1 MINCHPLF
9 KDYITKNLKLPTVC
23 PCCGGDLTV
32 TQSGYVECQNITC
45 RNKVKHMF
53 AEFFTKLEIEGAGE
67 GFIEALA
74 NSDFKTI
81 KDMLRTDE
89 QNETFWEIFLESL
102 TKNSRGSDIIGFL
115 ENNSGLG
122 MLLLDSKL
130 EGWNRVRGRIEQ
142 IAQRREFGA
151 ISLILPNA
159 VRPIVYPACIQD
171 ENGTA
176 TKTGT

>member
-1 MINCHPLF
+1 MM
-9 KDYITKNLKLPTVC
+9 KDYLFNLIKKHQYNISIYTE
-23 PCCGGDLTV
+23 DIF
-32 TQSGYVECQNITC
+32 ERRCQEEII
-45 RNKVKHMF
+45 RSDEDKSSFVYL
-53 AEFFTKLEIEGAGE
+53 EF
-67 GFIEALA
+67 
-74 NSDFKTI
+74 DFKTI
-81 KDMLRTDE
+81 KEMLKTDE
-89 QNETFWEIFLESL
+89 QNEIFWEVFLESL

-142 IAQRREFGA
+142 IAQRREFSA

-171 ENGTA
+171 ESEA
-176 TKTGT
+176 AKTGT

>member
-1 MINCHPLF
+1 MMKETLF
-9 KDYITKNLKLPTVC
+9 EIIRKCRFNISIYTAEIF
-23 PCCGGDLTV
+23 
-32 TQSGYVECQNITC
+32 ERRCQEEII
-45 RNKVKHMF
+45 RSDEDRSSFVYL
-53 AEFFTKLEIEGAGE
+53 EF
-67 GFIEALA
+67 
-74 NSDFKTI
+74 DFKTI
-81 KDMLRTDE
+81 KEMLKTDE
-89 QNETFWEIFLESL
+89 QNEIFWEVFLESL

-142 IAQRREFGA
+142 IAQRREFSD

-171 ENGTA
+171 ESEA
-176 TKTGT
+176 AKTGT

>member
-1 MINCHPLF
+1 MMKETLFEIIRNCHF
-9 KDYITKNLKLPTVC
+9 NISIYTAEIF
-23 PCCGGDLTV
+23 
-32 TQSGYVECQNITC
+32 ERRCQEEII
-45 RNKVKHMF
+45 RSDEDKSSFVYL
-53 AEFFTKLEIEGAGE
+53 EF
-67 GFIEALA
+67 
-74 NSDFKTI
+74 DFKTI
-81 KDMLRTDE
+81 KDMLKTDE

-151 ISLILPNA
+151 ISVILPHA

-171 ENGTA
+171 ENVTSP
-176 TKTGT
+176 KTGT

>member
-1 MINCHPLF
+1 MMKETLFEIIRKCHF
-9 KDYITKNLKLPTVC
+9 NISIYTAEIF
-23 PCCGGDLTV
+23 
-32 TQSGYVECQNITC
+32 ERRCQEEII
-45 RNKVKHMF
+45 RSDEDKSSFVYL
-53 AEFFTKLEIEGAGE
+53 EF
-67 GFIEALA
+67 
-74 NSDFKTI
+74 DFKTI
-81 KDMLRTDE
+81 KEMLKTDE
-89 QNETFWEIFLESL
+89 QNEIFWEVFLESL

-142 IAQRREFGA
+142 IAQRREFSA

-171 ENGTA
+171 ENEA
-176 TKTGT
+176 AKTGT

>member
-1 MINCHPLF
+1 MMKELL
-9 KDYITKNLKLPTVC
+9 YNLIRKHKYGISIYT
-23 PCCGGDLTV
+23 
-32 TQSGYVECQNITC
+32 EEIFERRCQEEII
-45 RNKVKHMF
+45 RSDEDKSSFVYL
-53 AEFFTKLEIEGAGE
+53 EF
-67 GFIEALA
+67 
-74 NSDFKTI
+74 DFKTI
-81 KDMLRTDE
+81 KEMLKTDE
-89 QNETFWEIFLESL
+89 QNEIFWEVFLESL

-142 IAQRREFGA
+142 IAQRREFSA

-171 ENGTA
+171 ESEA
-176 TKTGT
+176 AKTGT

>member
-1 MINCHPLF
+1 MMKETLF
-9 KDYITKNLKLPTVC
+9 EIIRKCRFNISIYTAEIF
-23 PCCGGDLTV
+23 
-32 TQSGYVECQNITC
+32 ERRCQEEII
-45 RNKVKHMF
+45 RSDEDKSSFVYL
-53 AEFFTKLEIEGAGE
+53 EF
-67 GFIEALA
+67 
-74 NSDFKTI
+74 DFKTI
-81 KDMLRTDE
+81 KEMLKTDE
-89 QNETFWEIFLESL
+89 QNEIFWEIFLESL

-142 IAQRREFGA
+142 IAQRREFSA

-171 ENGTA
+171 ESEA
-176 TKTGT
+176 AKTGT

>member
-1 MINCHPLF
+1 MMKETLF
-9 KDYITKNLKLPTVC
+9 EIIRKCRFNISIYTAEIF
-23 PCCGGDLTV
+23 
-32 TQSGYVECQNITC
+32 ERRCQEEII
-45 RNKVKHMF
+45 RSDEDKSSFVYL
-53 AEFFTKLEIEGAGE
+53 EF
-67 GFIEALA
+67 
-74 NSDFKTI
+74 DFKTI
-81 KDMLRTDE
+81 KEMLKTDE
-89 QNETFWEIFLESL
+89 QNEIFWEVFLESL

-142 IAQRREFGA
+142 IAQRREFSA

-171 ENGTA
+171 ESEA
-176 TKTGT
+176 VKTGT

>member
-1 MINCHPLF
+1 MMKETLF
-9 KDYITKNLKLPTVC
+9 EIIRF
-23 PCCGGDLTV
+23 
-32 TQSGYVECQNITC
+32 ERRCQEEII
-45 RNKVKHMF
+45 RSDEDKSSFVYL
-53 AEFFTKLEIEGAGE
+53 EF
-67 GFIEALA
+67 
-74 NSDFKTI
+74 DFKTI
-81 KDMLRTDE
+81 KEMLKTDE
-89 QNETFWEIFLESL
+89 QNEIFWEVFLESL

-142 IAQRREFGA
+142 IAQRREFSA

-171 ENGTA
+171 ESEA
-176 TKTGT
+176 AKTGT

>member
-1 MINCHPLF
+1 MLKETLFEIIRKCHF
-9 KDYITKNLKLPTVC
+9 NISIYTAEIF
-23 PCCGGDLTV
+23 
-32 TQSGYVECQNITC
+32 ERRCQEEII
-45 RNKVKHMF
+45 RSDEDRSSFVYL
-53 AEFFTKLEIEGAGE
+53 EF
-67 GFIEALA
+67 
-74 NSDFKTI
+74 DFKTI
-81 KDMLRTDE
+81 KEMLKTDE
-89 QNETFWEIFLESL
+89 QNEIFWEVFLESL

-142 IAQRREFGA
+142 IAQRREFSD

-171 ENGTA
+171 ESEA
-176 TKTGT
+176 AKTGT

>member
-1 MINCHPLF
+1 MMKETLFEIIRNCHF
-9 KDYITKNLKLPTVC
+9 NISIYTAEIF
-23 PCCGGDLTV
+23 
-32 TQSGYVECQNITC
+32 ERRCQEEII
-45 RNKVKHMF
+45 RSDEDKSSFVYL
-53 AEFFTKLEIEGAGE
+53 EF
-67 GFIEALA
+67 
-74 NSDFKTI
+74 DFKTI
-81 KDMLRTDE
+81 KEMLKTDE
-89 QNETFWEIFLESL
+89 QNEIFWEVFLESL

-142 IAQRREFGA
+142 IAQRREFSA

-171 ENGTA
+171 ESEA
-176 TKTGT
+176 AKTGT

>member
-1 MINCHPLF
+1 MMKETLF
-9 KDYITKNLKLPTVC
+9 EIIRKCRFNISIYTAEIF
-23 PCCGGDLTV
+23 
-32 TQSGYVECQNITC
+32 ERRCQEEII
-45 RNKVKHMF
+45 RSDEDKSSFVYL
-53 AEFFTKLEIEGAGE
+53 EF
-67 GFIEALA
+67 
-74 NSDFKTI
+74 DFKTI
-81 KDMLRTDE
+81 KEMLKTDE
-89 QNETFWEIFLESL
+89 QNEIFWEVFLESL

-171 ENGTA
+171 ESEA
-176 TKTGT
+176 AKTGT